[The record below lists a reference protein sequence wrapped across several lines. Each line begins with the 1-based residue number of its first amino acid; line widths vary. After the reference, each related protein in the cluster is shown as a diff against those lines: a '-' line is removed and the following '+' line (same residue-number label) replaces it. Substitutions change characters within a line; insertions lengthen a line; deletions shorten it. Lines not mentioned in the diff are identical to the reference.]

1 MGRACVDGD
10 TRLEPERETADR
22 DIGRAG
28 CRYSSLYAGRE
39 FGDAIAIIPTLKSLI
54 NVAPP
59 KLSIVLLILEKAQ
72 PPGFVA
78 GALYSHVLDVAMAT
92 STPQHAREH

>member
-1 MGRACVDGD
+1 MGIACVDGD

-22 DIGRAG
+22 DIGRDG

-39 FGDAIAIIPTLKSLI
+39 FGDAMAIIPTLKSRI

-59 KLSIVLLILEKAQ
+59 KLSIVLLILDKAQ
-72 PPGFVA
+72 SGGFVA
-78 GALYSHVLDVAMAT
+78 GALHNHVFVVAMAT
-92 STPQHAREH
+92 STPQHTTDT

>member
-1 MGRACVDGD
+1 MGTACVDGD

-22 DIGRAG
+22 DIGRGG

-39 FGDAIAIIPTLKSLI
+39 LGDAMAIIPTLKSWI

-59 KLSIVLLILEKAQ
+59 KVVDCFVD
-72 PPGFVA
+72 PG
-78 GALYSHVLDVAMAT
+78 
-92 STPQHAREH
+92 

>member
-1 MGRACVDGD
+1 
-10 TRLEPERETADR
+10 
-22 DIGRAG
+22 
-28 CRYSSLYAGRE
+28 
-39 FGDAIAIIPTLKSLI
+39 
-54 NVAPP
+54 
-59 KLSIVLLILEKAQ
+59 LSIVLLILEKAQ